1 MKDRITIV
9 ADLLMAGA
17 HADAHF
23 SGEEKGVVRHLLSEI
38 LEVATLSPELERRI
52 VEFDPAKFDLP
63 AAAAAFAG
71 DTADTKRRLLELLA
85 AVHAADSEYDLA
97 EDAFVRQVGT
107 AIGLDEASYRD
118 LTATVVEEIDIDLAA
133 DLEQVRRGQ
142 GP

>member
-1 MKDRITIV
+1 MKDRITTV

-17 HADAHF
+17 HADAHL
-23 SGEEKGVVRHLLSEI
+23 SGEEKGVLRHLLREI
-38 LEVATLSPELERRI
+38 LGAATLSPELERRI
-52 VEFDPAKFDLP
+52 EEFDPGKLDL
-63 AAAAAFAG
+63 AAATAAFAG
-71 DTADTKRRLLELLA
+71 DTPDTKRRLLELLT

-118 LTATVVEEIDIDLAA
+118 LTATVVEEIDLAA